1 MILRGL
7 DVVFR
12 HIQRRETVAWY
23 RDVLGLDLLRD
34 DGHWAE
40 FAASDAVRFALDRP
54 EGAQSEVERQ
64 AVVLSFRVE
73 DIQEAVE
80 TLQSR
85 GVRFFEGCAGI
96 VRDVGPSLVAT
107 FEDPEGH
114 WLQLSQRKAGE
125 S

>member
-12 HIQRRETVAWY
+12 HIQRQETVAWY
-23 RDVLGLDLLRD
+23 RDVLGLDLLHD

-40 FAASDAVRFALDRP
+40 FAASDGVRLALDRP
-54 EGAQSEVERQ
+54 MGMPSETERQ
-64 AVVLSFRVE
+64 AVVISFRVE
-73 DIQEAVE
+73 GIQQAVA

-85 GVRFFEGCAGI
+85 GVRFFEGHSGI
-96 VRDVGPSLVAT
+96 VHDVGPSLVAT
-107 FEDPEGH
+107 FRDPEGH
-114 WLQLSQRKAGE
+114 WLQISQRKEEE